1 MKPLDSSAISVWCFL
16 MKTLQPIRKPPV
28 DHSLGCLGWS
38 TGGFLSWDSG
48 WKRGNAPY
56 SLLAPAVLA
65 VGLLSDA
72 VLPDVSDVL
81 WLEAFAPSEPS
92 LPAPVA
98 GVAED
103 LPRWSVL

>member
-1 MKPLDSSAISVWCFL
+1 
-16 MKTLQPIRKPPV
+16 MKTLQPIRKPPI

-38 TGGFLSWDSG
+38 TGGFSSWDSE
-48 WKRGNAPY
+48 WKRGDAHY

-65 VGLLSDA
+65 ADLLSDV
-72 VLPDVSDVL
+72 VLPNVSDVL

-98 GVAED
+98 GVAEE

>member
-1 MKPLDSSAISVWCFL
+1 MFGALDV
-16 MKTLQPIRKPPV
+16 RKCDV
-28 DHSLGCLGWS
+28 
-38 TGGFLSWDSG
+38 
-48 WKRGNAPY
+48 PY

-65 VGLLSDA
+65 AGLLSDA

-98 GVAED
+98 GVAEE

>member
-1 MKPLDSSAISVWCFL
+1 

-38 TGGFLSWDSG
+38 TGGFSFWDSG
-48 WKRGNAPY
+48 QKRGDAPY

-65 VGLLSDA
+65 AGLLSDA
-72 VLPDVSDVL
+72 ELPDVSDVL
-81 WLEAFAPSEPS
+81 WLEAFALSEPS

-98 GVAED
+98 GVAEE

>member
-1 MKPLDSSAISVWCFL
+1 MVGGRLSVCG
-16 MKTLQPIRKPPV
+16 RKSNDAV
-28 DHSLGCLGWS
+28 
-38 TGGFLSWDSG
+38 
-48 WKRGNAPY
+48 APY
-56 SLLAPAVLA
+56 SLLAALELA

-72 VLPDVSDVL
+72 ELPDVSDVF

-98 GVAED
+98 GVAEE

>member
-1 MKPLDSSAISVWCFL
+1 

-28 DHSLGCLGWS
+28 DHSLGCSGWS
-38 TGGFLSWDSG
+38 TGGFSSWDSE
-48 WKRGNAPY
+48 WKRGDARY

-65 VGLLSDA
+65 ADLLSDA
-72 VLPDVSDVL
+72 VLPDVSGVL

-98 GVAED
+98 GVAEE